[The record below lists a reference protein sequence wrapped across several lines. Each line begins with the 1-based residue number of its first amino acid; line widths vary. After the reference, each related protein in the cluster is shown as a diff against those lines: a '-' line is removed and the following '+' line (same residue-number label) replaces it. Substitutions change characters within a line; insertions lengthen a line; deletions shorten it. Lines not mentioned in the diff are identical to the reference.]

1 MLIQGG
7 SVSGSSPN
15 EAASPA
21 DSRSLVL
28 AVDQGTTNTKALLV
42 DAATGAV
49 RASGSSLVGIS
60 FPAPAWVEQD
70 AAQLWSATQRAIA
83 ACLAAVP
90 GVTPAAV
97 AVSNQRESVVAWSR
111 STDAPLAP
119 VLGWQDAR
127 TADLCR
133 DLSDAAVEVRSR
145 TGLFLDPMY
154 SAPKMRWLLD
164 AAVAA
169 GADPGDVCLG

>member
-7 SVSGSSPN
+7 PVSGSSLN
-15 EAASPA
+15 EAAPA
-21 DSRSLVL
+21 ADGRSLVL
-28 AVDQGTTNTKALLV
+28 AIDQVTTNTKALLV
-42 DAATGAV
+42 DGATGAV
-49 RASGSSLVGIS
+49 RASGSSPVGIS

-70 AAQLWSATQRAIA
+70 AAQLWSATQLAIA

-111 STDAPLAP
+111 STGAPLGP

-127 TADLCR
+127 TAELCQA
-133 DLSDAAVEVRSR
+133 LVSAGAGAEVRSR
-145 TGLFLDPMY
+145 TGLSLDPMY
-154 SAPKMRWLLD
+154 S
-164 AAVAA
+164 
-169 GADPGDVCLG
+169 